1 MHLPNQV
8 KPVSRVSS
16 PESHGAY
23 KAGALRESDWLDDI
37 LKGVDVGTNIV
48 GKIGQTILP
57 FLSFL

>member
-8 KPVSRVSS
+8 KPVSRVIT
-16 PESHGAY
+16 PESRGAHTV
-23 KAGALRESDWLDDI
+23 GALRESDLLDDI
-37 LKGVDVGTNIV
+37 LKGVDVGTSIV